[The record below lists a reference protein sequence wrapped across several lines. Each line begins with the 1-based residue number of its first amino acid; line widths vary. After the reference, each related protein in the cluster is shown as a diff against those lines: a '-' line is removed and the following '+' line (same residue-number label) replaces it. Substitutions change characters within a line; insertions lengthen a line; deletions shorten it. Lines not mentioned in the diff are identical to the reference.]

1 MLQEGAPSI
10 PYHRAVPEA
19 TSHAAEPAR
28 SALDDALSRIG
39 DRWTLL
45 VVEALLGGERRF
57 GELERDVPGLA
68 PNILSDRLRRLERD
82 GLIVATP
89 YSERPMRLAYRLTA
103 DGQELAGALRLL
115 GEWGARR
122 TGRGEAPHHAACGT
136 IVEARWYCPTC
147 ARIVAED
154 ETGEL
159 RHV

>member
-1 MLQEGAPSI
+1 MLQEAGAPI
-10 PYHRAVPEA
+10 PYHRPVNEA
-19 TSHAAEPAR
+19 GSTVAGPTR
-28 SALDDALSRIG
+28 SALDEALSRIG

-45 VVEALLGGERRF
+45 VVEALLAGERRF

-68 PNILSDRLRRLERD
+68 PNILSDRLRRLERE
-82 GLIVATP
+82 GLIVASP
-89 YSERPMRLAYRLTA
+89 YTERPVRMSYRLTA

-122 TGRGEAPHHAACGT
+122 TGQEEAPHHAACGT
-136 IVEARWYCPTC
+136 AVVARWYCPTC
-147 ARIVAED
+147 ARVVSED